1 MWAAFRYVQSMQ
13 VIEKMGQLA
22 VILPTRP
29 TPKRTEDLVVEFL
42 QEDNICYRA
51 MTGKKLL
58 MDRSQ
63 FSHLKRI

>member
-22 VILPTRP
+22 VILPTL
-29 TPKRTEDLVVEFL
+29 KRAEDLVVEFL

>member
-1 MWAAFRYVQSMQ
+1 MQ

-22 VILPTRP
+22 VILPA
-29 TPKRTEDLVVEFL
+29 PKRTEDLVVEFL